1 MGIRK
6 TSRRGQ
12 GLSEYGL
19 VLGLVAVVSIA
30 ALSSTG
36 NAVQGLLGQ
45 ITGAVAAGTNPCDLQ
60 GCYQPCVDAYYA
72 SSQGAAE
79 LAAGIAC
86 IQTCDQAYSSANC
99 DQQQNGEVAP

>member
-1 MGIRK
+1 MGAMRR

-45 ITGAVAAGTNPCDLQ
+45 ITGAVASGTNPCDLE
-60 GCYQPCVDAYYA
+60 GCR
-72 SSQGAAE
+72 
-79 LAAGIAC
+79 
-86 IQTCDQAYSSANC
+86 QTCIDSYLAGAQDETALIAVLQCLTTCNQAFNSSNC
-99 DQQQNGEVAP
+99 TEEEPQ

>member
-1 MGIRK
+1 MMGTIRRA
-6 TSRRGQ
+6 SRKGQ

-45 ITGAVAAGTNPCDLQ
+45 ISGAVAAGTNPCDID
-60 GCYQPCVDAYYA
+60 GCQQTCIEAFFA
-72 SSQGAAE
+72 SSMSVADR
-79 LAAGIAC
+79 IAVSGC
-86 IQTCDQAYSSANC
+86 MDTCFQSFSAANC
-99 DQQQNGEVAP
+99 SEEAL

>member
-1 MGIRK
+1 MMGTIRR

-36 NAVQGLLGQ
+36 SAVQGLLGQ
-45 ITGAVAAGTNPCDLQ
+45 ITGAVAAGTNPCDVE
-60 GCYQPCVDAYYA
+60 GCRQTCIDAFLA
-72 SSQGAAE
+72 SSMSVADR
-79 LAAGIAC
+79 IAVSDC
-86 IQTCDQAYSSANC
+86 MSTCFQSFNAANC
-99 DQQQNGEVAP
+99 SEEEPQ

>member
-1 MGIRK
+1 MGIRR
-6 TSRRGQ
+6 TSRKGQ

-36 NAVQGLLGQ
+36 SAVSGLLGQ
-45 ITGAVAAGTNPCDLQ
+45 ITGAVAAGTNPCDYQ
-60 GCYQPCVDAYYA
+60 GCYQTCYDAYVTA
-72 SSQGAAE
+72 GQTPEA

-86 IQTCDQAYSSANC
+86 VQTCETAYASNNC
-99 DQQQNGEVAP
+99 AEQEQGGQP